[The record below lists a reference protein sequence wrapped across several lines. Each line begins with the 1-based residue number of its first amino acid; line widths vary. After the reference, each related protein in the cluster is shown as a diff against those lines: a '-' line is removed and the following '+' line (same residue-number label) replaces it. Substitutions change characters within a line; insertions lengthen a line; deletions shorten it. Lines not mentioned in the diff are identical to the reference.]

1 MLTPEHSE
9 TYNMVIK
16 KKKKKV
22 LQQHSSAEK
31 TSSSPNYNIK
41 LVQVNTTQ

>member
-9 TYNMVIK
+9 TYNMVI